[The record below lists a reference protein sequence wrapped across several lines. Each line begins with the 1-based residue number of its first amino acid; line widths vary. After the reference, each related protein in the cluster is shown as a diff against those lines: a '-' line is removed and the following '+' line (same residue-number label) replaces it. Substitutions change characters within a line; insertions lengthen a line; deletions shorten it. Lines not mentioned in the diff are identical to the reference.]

1 MWWKDASQS
10 ASAGHAKGSVESSVR
25 SSPQAN
31 GALIG
36 ASGSMVA
43 PSGKTGGEVRRGE
56 DLGEEEQATA
66 RPTSVRTNA
75 RRLCMAAGLG
85 VVLATSVLAGVA
97 LSSSVTAVPSG
108 IVTVRATSFDESAR
122 EGDVTMTAADHEVTA
137 NPRTADLIAWF
148 SARGL
153 LRAVGFD
160 LALRVDRVT
169 AEVVPAPGVELPS
182 APFSTRG
189 IRFNEA
195 GEIIEILPAAA
206 DEDTCELFILFDSEN
221 PRHWT
226 YFCEGTCTA
235 PQECI
240 LGIDLTTLE
249 VSCACIP

>member
-56 DLGEEEQATA
+56 VSGEEEPAIAQ
-66 RPTSVRTNA
+66 PTSVRTNA
-75 RRLCMAAGLG
+75 RRLCVAAGLG
-85 VVLATSVLAGVA
+85 VVLASSVLAGVA
-97 LSSSVTAVPSG
+97 LSSGATMAPAG
-108 IVTVRATSFDESAR
+108 LVTVRAASFEESAR
-122 EGDVTMTAADHEVTA
+122 EGDVTMTAANHEVTA

-148 SARGL
+148 SARGM

-169 AEVVPAPGVELPS
+169 AVVVAAPGVELPS
-182 APFSTRG
+182 EPFATRG

-195 GEIIEILPAAA
+195 GEVIEILPAAA
-206 DEDTCELFILFDSEN
+206 DADQCELFVLFESEN

-235 PQECI
+235 PRECM